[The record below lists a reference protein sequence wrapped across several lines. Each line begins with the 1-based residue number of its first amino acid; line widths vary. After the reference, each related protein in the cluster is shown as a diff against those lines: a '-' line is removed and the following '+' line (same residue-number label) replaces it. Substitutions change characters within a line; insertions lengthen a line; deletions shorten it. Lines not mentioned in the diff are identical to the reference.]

1 MKTKIIIIK
10 IRNKK
15 MSNLFTKRTTEF
27 LDELDLLDTFFKN
40 TTTSWT
46 DSRKEYIEIDGNE
59 FKIHLL
65 AIGLSKDEIDINID
79 GTLLTIQSNV
89 DLTKRVPIVDNLNWK
104 RGVNSEYDLNDISA
118 KLENGILTLVF
129 KKKEKKKNI
138 KSVTIK

>member
-1 MKTKIIIIK
+1 
-10 IRNKK
+10 